1 MNKYDVLQILIPLG
15 LLVVFTPLL
24 GGYMAKVFQGKN
36 HLLSKPLRPLE
47 GLAYRLCLVDENEE
61 MTWKKYASA
70 LLLFNLFGFLAVF
83 ALQTL
88 QARLPLNPQRLANIS
103 WDSAFNTAVSFVTN
117 TDWQGYSGETAMSYL
132 TQMLG
137 LCVQNFLSAATGMA
151 VFLALTRGFIRRG
164 SATVGNFWVDVTRST
179 IYVLLPLSFILALV
193 LVWQGSV
200 QNVAPYVSA
209 TGVEGGAQSL
219 PMGPA
224 ASQIAIK
231 QLGTNG
237 GGFFNA
243 NGAHPFENPT
253 PLANL
258 LELVAIL
265 LIPSSLT
272 WTYGVMLGKRRQGI
286 VIFAA
291 MFTLL
296 SFGLAASL
304 WAQYGPNRS
313 LGEPA
318 VMEGID
324 TRIGTANCVAWSVFT
339 TATSNGSVNCMH
351 ESMSPLS
358 GGVALV
364 NIMVGEVVFGG
375 VGVGMTGMLVFI
387 LITVFLSGLMVGR
400 TPEYLGKKI
409 EAREVQMSM
418 VTVLA
423 PSAAIL
429 IGSAVALLTPAG
441 LAGIS
446 AKGPHGFTEVIYAFT
461 SAAQN
466 NGSAFAGLNAN
477 TPFYNVALGL
487 AILVGRFLTIV
498 PVLAIAGS
506 LAEKKSVAT
515 QETGFRTDTF
525 LFFALLIATILVVGV
540 LTHFPSLALGP
551 IVEHLLIDLGRTF

>member
-1 MNKYDVLQILIPLG
+1 MNKFDVLQILIPLG
-15 LLVVFTPLL
+15 ALLILTPML
-24 GGYMAKVFQGKN
+24 GGYMAKVFQGER

-47 GLAYRLCLVDENEE
+47 RLTYWFCRVDEKEE
-61 MTWKKYASA
+61 TGWKKYATD
-70 LLLFNLFGFLAVF
+70 LLVFNFFGFLILL
-83 ALQTL
+83 ALQSL
-88 QARLPLNPQRLANIS
+88 QVYLPLNPQRLPTIS
-103 WDSAFNTAVSFVTN
+103 WDSAFNTAVSFMTN
-117 TDWQGYSGETAMSYL
+117 TNWQGYSGETAMSYL

-151 VFLALTRGFIRRG
+151 VFLALTRGILRRS
-164 SATVGNFWVDVTRST
+164 SATIGNFWVDLTRST
-179 IYVLLPLSFILALV
+179 IYVLLPLSFVLALV

-209 TGVEGGAQSL
+209 TGVEGGAQLL

-231 QLGTNG
+231 ELGTNG

-243 NGAHPFENPT
+243 NSAHPFENPT
-253 PLANL
+253 PLTNL

-265 LIPSSLT
+265 LIPSALT
-272 WTYGVMLGKRRQGI
+272 WTYGVMLGRRRQGI

-296 SFGLAASL
+296 LGGLAASL
-304 WAQYGPNRS
+304 WSQYRPNRS

-324 TRIGTANCVAWSVFT
+324 TRIGTVNCVLWSVFT
-339 TATSNGSVNCMH
+339 TAASNGSVNCMH
-351 ESMSPLS
+351 ESISPLS
-358 GGVALV
+358 GGVALI
-364 NIMVGEVVFGG
+364 NLMVGEVVFGG

-423 PSAAIL
+423 PSAVIL
-429 IGSAVALLTPAG
+429 IGSAAALMAPAG

-446 AKGPHGFTEVIYAFT
+446 AKGPHGFTEVVYAFT

-487 AILVGRFLTIV
+487 VMLVGRFLTIV
-498 PVLAIAGS
+498 PILAIAGS
-506 LAEKKSVAT
+506 LAEKKSVAA

-525 LFFALLIATILVVGV
+525 LFFALLIATILIVGV

-551 IVEHLLIDLGRTF
+551 IVEHMLIDLGWTI